1 MFRPTARRD
10 FKRISLFFIR
20 IDYTMRSRPYFSCTV
35 FLGEIVQKNI
45 HHYKQGWHR
54 KRLLGENMAAVAVD
68 ILCLATRERRITAIW
83 EAAKK
88 MLAEEAF
95 EHLKNKWV
103 LNNKGI

>member
-1 MFRPTARRD
+1 
-10 FKRISLFFIR
+10 
-20 IDYTMRSRPYFSCTV
+20 
-35 FLGEIVQKNI
+35 
-45 HHYKQGWHR
+45 
-54 KRLLGENMAAVAVD
+54 MAAVAVD
-68 ILCLATRERRITAIW
+68 ILCLATWERRITAIW